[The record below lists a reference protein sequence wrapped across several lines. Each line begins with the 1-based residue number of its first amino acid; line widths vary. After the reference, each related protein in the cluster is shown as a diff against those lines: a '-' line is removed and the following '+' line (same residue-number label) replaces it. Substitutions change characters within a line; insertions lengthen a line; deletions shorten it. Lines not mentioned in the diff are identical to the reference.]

1 MTKTLYIVRHGNTF
15 DKGDEILRVG
25 GRTDLPLSQ
34 SGKKQAE
41 ALAEAFKSVSLDAC
55 YSSPLKRTTQTA
67 DAICRG
73 HGLEIRNAEFL
84 REIDYGPDEGKPE
97 RDVIAR
103 LGQEALEDWEVNT
116 VVPSGWNIDPKYYRT
131 HWAKFIA
138 SLESKNTVVVTSNGV
153 ARFLLDALSLNV
165 ETRKMKTGGVSKFIF
180 LDGKWTLQCWGV
192 RPPFD
197 LPLGGE

>member
-34 SGKKQAE
+34 SGQAQAE
-41 ALAEAFKSVSLDAC
+41 ALAEAFKNVPLDAC
-55 YSSPLKRTTQTA
+55 FSSPLKRTMRTA
-67 DAICRG
+67 EAICQD
-73 HGLEIRNAEFL
+73 HNLKIRNAEFL

-97 RDVIAR
+97 QEVIAR
-103 LGQEALEDWEVNT
+103 IGEQALQDWEVDT
-116 VVPSGWNIDPKYYRT
+116 VVPNGWNIDPKYYRT

-138 SLESKNTVVVTSNGV
+138 SLESPNTVVVTSNGV
-153 ARFLLDALSLNV
+153 ARFLLDALSLTV
-165 ETRKMKTGGVSKFIF
+165 ETRKMKTGGVSK
-180 LDGKWTLQCWGV
+180 LNEVNGNWTLQYWGV

-197 LPLGGE
+197 PPLEAE